1 MENINKIAQYELL
14 CDLGILYSNISCKL
28 DFLKNSIPEIL
39 QAKSQGKNLTNIEQN
54 TFLEKYKELNKL
66 IDELIK
72 NEFHQ

>member
-1 MENINKIAQYELL
+1 MENNNKIAQYELL

-39 QAKSQGKNLTNIEQN
+39 QAKNQGKSLTIIEQN
-54 TFLEKYKELNKL
+54 IFLEKYKELNKL
-66 IDELIK
+66 IDEIIK